1 MLFQRPPLNFAQW
14 FPVGKLLSLSA
25 IALLVESFL
34 QMRFRAP
41 FETAEADPFGFR
53 LHDAGP
59 GLLVV
64 VAVFRELVEP
74 TSVGVAKEHRR
85 TVRECG
91 FDCHV
96 VIRLAEHSRQGRA
109 LPSLRSGVL

>member
-14 FPVGKLLSLSA
+14 FPIGKLRSLSA
-25 IALLVESFL
+25 IALLVESLL

-74 TSVGVAKEHRR
+74 TAVGVAKEHRR

-91 FDCHV
+91 FDCHM
-96 VIRLAEHSRQGRA
+96 VIRGAEQGEGGKA
-109 LPSLRSGVL
+109 SPATS